1 MNSLPAQL
9 VQRLRQRGDSEH
21 AQALVRIAIIMM
33 ILGYVLLPSVRSGLV
48 DSEYRIV
55 LSIVV
60 GGLGLSLLLFGW
72 LLVWP
77 ARSDPRRVAG
87 MLADYGLMAAA
98 MIQMGEPLAWVYIVV
113 MWVTVGN
120 GMRYGNNYLY
130 VAVLMALTSFG
141 AAVALTGYWQQNL
154 RLGLGL
160 LLGLAAVPL
169 YFSSLLRQL
178 TGAMAEARR
187 ASDTKSRFLANMSH
201 EFRTPL
207 NGLSGMT
214 ELLATTRLDKE
225 QRECLGTIQASAHS
239 LLALVEDVLD
249 ISAIEAGKLRV
260 EARDFSLAE
269 LVESI
274 GLILRPQARNKRL
287 DCRVF
292 IESGV
297 PDRLHGDDGRVRQ
310 ILLNLAGN
318 AVKFTEHG
326 SVEIRVSLGA
336 TAGAD
341 VSRIRFEI
349 VDTGVGVPESLQ
361 PRLFDAFEQADGS
374 LARRYGG
381 SGLGTAI
388 AKGFTQALGGSIGYR
403 QNPAG
408 GSCFWVELP
417 FSAAQP
423 PVTEVARTGAPG
435 ETGGTGAESGN
446 IIAFTDP
453 FRRHRARVRSLQVL
467 VADDHE
473 ANRMVLQRLLQ
484 KAGHR
489 VTCVQ
494 GAEEALDAMAAGE
507 YEAVIADLH
516 MPGLSGL
523 DMLRQLRVMQAG
535 GGGPRTP
542 VLILSADVT
551 PAAIRRCTEAGA
563 YAFMAKP
570 VTAEKLLEAMA
581 GIATG
586 TVPSPAPA
594 AAQPVKRTD
603 DSGVLDTTLLDELS
617 TLGMGTG
624 FEQEFIRQCV
634 ADLETGIERL
644 SHAVQEMLWDRLREH
659 AHAIKG
665 VALNVGLL
673 KVARQGGELMQMS
686 DWQLKGEWRALH
698 AGIGAALQEGR
709 QALATRGSGLT
720 QPQDD
725 ARG

>member
-9 VQRLRQRGDSEH
+9 VQRLRQRGDTEH

-98 MIQMGEPLAWVYIVV
+98 MIQVGEPLAWVYIVV

-141 AAVALTGYWQQNL
+141 ATVALTGYWQQNL

-239 LLALVEDVLD
+239 LLALVEEVLD

-287 DCRVF
+287 DYRVF

-310 ILLNLAGN
+310 ILLNLVGN
-318 AVKFTEHG
+318 AVKFTEQG
-326 SVEIRVSLGA
+326 SVEVRVSLGA
-336 TAGAD
+336 AAGAD

-349 VDTGVGVPESLQ
+349 VDTGVGVPEALQ

-388 AKGFTQALGGSIGYR
+388 AKGFTKALGGSIGYR
-403 QNPAG
+403 ENPAG

-435 ETGGTGAESGN
+435 ETGGTGAEPGN

-535 GGGPRTP
+535 GGPRTP

-594 AAQPVKRTD
+594 AAQPAKKTD
-603 DSGVLDTTLLDELS
+603 NSVVLDTTVLDELS
-617 TLGMGTG
+617 TLGMGAG

-634 ADLETGIERL
+634 ADLETGIDGL
-644 SHAVQEMLWDRLREH
+644 SHAAQEMLWDRLREH
-659 AHAIKG
+659 AHAIRG
-665 VALNVGLL
+665 VALNLGLL

-698 AGIGAALQEGR
+698 AGISAALQEGR
-709 QALATRGSGLT
+709 QALATRGSGRT

>member
-33 ILGYVLLPSVRSGLV
+33 ILGYVSLPSVRSGLV

-98 MIQMGEPLAWVYIVV
+98 MIHVGEPLAWVYIVV

-120 GMRYGNNYLY
+120 GLRYGNNYLY

-141 AAVALTGYWQQNL
+141 ATVALTGYWQQNL

-239 LLALVEDVLD
+239 LLALVEEVLD

-260 EARDFSLAE
+260 EARDFSLAQ

-287 DCRVF
+287 DYRVF

-297 PDRLHGDDGRVRQ
+297 PDRLHGDDGRLRQ

-318 AVKFTEHG
+318 AVKFTEQG

-336 TAGAD
+336 AAGAD
-341 VSRIRFEI
+341 VSWIRFEI
-349 VDTGVGVPESLQ
+349 VDTGVGVPEALQ

-403 QNPAG
+403 ENPAG

-435 ETGGTGAESGN
+435 ETRGTGAESGN

-535 GGGPRTP
+535 GGPRTP

-594 AAQPVKRTD
+594 AAQHAKKTD
-603 DSGVLDTTLLDELS
+603 DSVVLDTTVLDELS
-617 TLGMGTG
+617 TLGMGAG

-634 ADLETGIERL
+634 ADLETGIDGL
-644 SHAVQEMLWDRLREH
+644 SHAAQEMLWDRLREH

-665 VALNVGLL
+665 VALNLGLL

-709 QALATRGSGLT
+709 QALATRGSGRT

>member
-141 AAVALTGYWQQNL
+141 ATVALTGYWQQNL

-349 VDTGVGVPESLQ
+349 VDTGVGVPEALQ

-403 QNPAG
+403 ENPAG

-535 GGGPRTP
+535 GGPRTP

-594 AAQPVKRTD
+594 AAQPAKRTD

-617 TLGMGTG
+617 TLGMGAG

-644 SHAVQEMLWDRLREH
+644 SHAAQEMLWDRLREH